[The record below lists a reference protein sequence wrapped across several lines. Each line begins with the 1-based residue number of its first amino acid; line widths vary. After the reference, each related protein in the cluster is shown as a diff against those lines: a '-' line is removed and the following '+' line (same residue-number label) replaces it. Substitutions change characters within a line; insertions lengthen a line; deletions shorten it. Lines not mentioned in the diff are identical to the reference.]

1 MDRNYTDIRNRK
13 PVSKNKFRVICVL
26 FQSLDYAL
34 ILVTCSLLRLAEI
47 LTKYSGYLL
56 FKTNKKT
63 FDFPLSNG
71 SMLWPNFEE
80 KTTIPSYL
88 IFNPVESEI
97 STFWK
102 VIARWIKNC
111 KHVKCKQIVYTDIDL
126 ILTVKITWLVS
137 IFGTLFKNLKLAFNL
152 Q

>member
-26 FQSLDYAL
+26 LQSLDYAL

-97 STFWK
+97 STFWT
-102 VIARWIKNC
+102 VVAR
-111 KHVKCKQIVYTDIDL
+111 
-126 ILTVKITWLVS
+126 
-137 IFGTLFKNLKLAFNL
+137 
-152 Q
+152 